1 MRAMVAPSQ
10 LLRVV
15 AFPQQLLLAAA
26 LLSSGV
32 FALLLA
38 FGQGYGIGQG
48 FYVPLILVGAAAGPV
63 AGAWAGVCAGVLY
76 EYAVHG
82 SSLGVA
88 DFTDTSELARLVAY
102 VAAAVVTG
110 LLARRVARMLV
121 EALEQL
127 DRLIDLSRAS
137 LDAAAAA
144 DERRT
149 RQS

>member
-10 LLRVV
+10 LLRVF

-26 LLSSGV
+26 LLASGV
-32 FALLLA
+32 FALLLVY
-38 FGQGYGIGQG
+38 GEGYGIGQG

-63 AGAWAGVCAGVLY
+63 VGACAGIGACVLY
-76 EYAVHG
+76 EYAIHG

-88 DFTDTSELARLVAY
+88 DFTGTSELARLGAY
-102 VAAAVVTG
+102 IAAAVVTG

-127 DRLIDLSRAS
+127 DRLIELSRAS
-137 LDAAAAA
+137 LEAAQRSDRA
-144 DERRT
+144 E
-149 RQS
+149 